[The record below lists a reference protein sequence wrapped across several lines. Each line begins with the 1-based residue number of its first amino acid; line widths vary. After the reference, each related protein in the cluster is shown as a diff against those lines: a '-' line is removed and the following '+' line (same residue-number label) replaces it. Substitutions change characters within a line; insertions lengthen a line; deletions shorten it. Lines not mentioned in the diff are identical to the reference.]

1 MVYKEGKNSVIQFI
15 EFREFENIC
24 REGVLEKG
32 ILELVSKI
40 ERFEVLLVLEE
51 IRLDLLK
58 FVIFV
63 FCFLCLVNIIMN
75 ENVEKLL
82 CFIVVKKFI
91 IGMVFLEFI
100 NLMFF
105 LESGWKDESDCV
117 VVLNDLVG
125 IFFELFQKF
134 GESIVYKLLFFQVS
148 MFWKEMKKKNLI
160 EDISDFDKKI

>member
-1 MVYKEGKNSVIQFI
+1 MVNKEGKNNVIWFI
-15 EFREFENIC
+15 ELREFENIC

-91 IGMVFLEFI
+91 IGIFLEFI
-100 NLMFF
+100 NEMLF
-105 LESGWKDESDCV
+105 LEIGWKDDSDCV

-125 IFFELFQKF
+125 IFFVLF
-134 GESIVYKLLFFQVS
+134 
-148 MFWKEMKKKNLI
+148 
-160 EDISDFDKKI
+160 